1 MRMKDTLRTALLLLG
16 LFFAAWMPRVL
27 ALDTFVT
34 TDERKWLARSANF
47 YQAISQADFAATFQ
61 REHPGVTVMW
71 AGTLG
76 FLTYFPTYAQVA
88 PGQFA
93 WENEDLEDWLS
104 THSSLTPLQLLAAGR
119 WWIALGIAL
128 VITAGYF
135 PLRRLFGAPAAV
147 LATLFVAWD
156 PFFIALSR
164 QLHPDG
170 LVSSLIFLALLLFLS
185 WLYGGQKR
193 RYLVASG
200 IIMGLAWLTK
210 TPAIF
215 LVPIAALLVGGELIY
230 RWRAPRSLPP
240 HAPLSL
246 HSLLFGYI
254 GWGVV
259 ATLTFIVLWPAMWL
273 DPLGTLVSMVA
284 EMRSYVEGHVNPNYF
299 MGQPTN
305 DPGLFFYPIAA
316 LFRMTP
322 ASLLGLLGVGVI
334 AWRRTW
340 PLDRF
345 AARHSATVLL
355 TFSLFFMLGMTL
367 GAKKF
372 DRYILPIFLALDVLA
387 ALGWVG
393 VIQFTVEQLTKV
405 RTFALPRLRLQPHL
419 VPWLLTFGVAG
430 LLHGL
435 PGFLHYPYYFT
446 YFNPLA
452 GGGTTASHVLTV
464 GWGEGLDAAA
474 EWLNQQPNATDLS
487 IAAWYGDG
495 PLSYFLQSEQPILS
509 LWSPE
514 FWFDADYVVF
524 YVNQWQRKIPSF
536 EVIDYFANQ
545 KPVYTV
551 RANGLELVRIYAV
564 NKTSPPEFTNLSVE
578 SAVDFD
584 HKIRLGA
591 YTLGQRTLLT
601 EDNFVIRLY
610 LKSLAPL
617 DKDYIAAVCLR
628 APDGF
633 RLWCNESA
641 PANQPAS
648 DWPLHTILTDEREIF
663 VPADTPSGPYELTLA
678 FYDPA
683 TPHMPLPVDADRA
696 PEPDGAY
703 VITPIQV
710 QSAQS
715 FDVTANWGNVRL
727 TQIQYKPGITPG
739 QTLFVEMM
747 AEGQVDGSLKLS
759 ARLVDGTGKTMAQI
773 DQTLMADM
781 RFDLDLP
788 ADASPGSYT
797 LSAVVYDPVTLNPL
811 PDQEGNF
818 STILSAVDV
827 QTN

>member
-1 MRMKDTLRTALLLLG
+1 MKATLRTALLLLG
-16 LFFAAWMPRVL
+16 LFLAAWMPRVL

-34 TDERKWLARSANF
+34 TDERKWLTRSANF
-47 YQAISQADFAATFQ
+47 YQAISHADFAATFQ

-93 WENEDLEDWLS
+93 WENEDLEEWLS
-104 THSSLTPLQLLAAGR
+104 THSTLTPLQLLAAGR

-128 VITAGYF
+128 AIMVGYF
-135 PLRRLFGAPAAV
+135 PLRRLFGAPAAA

-185 WLYGGQKR
+185 WLYGGQKHH
-193 RYLVASG
+193 YLVASG
-200 IIMGLAWLTK
+200 IVMGLAWLTK
-210 TPAIF
+210 IPAIF
-215 LVPIAALLVGGELIY
+215 LVPIAALLVTGELIH
-230 RWRAPRSLPP
+230 RWRAPKSLSPFAPKSLRSL
-240 HAPLSL
+240 LW
-246 HSLLFGYI
+246 GYI

-259 ATLTFIVLWPAMWL
+259 AILTFVALWPTMWL
-273 DPLGTLVSMVA
+273 NPIGTLLGMVA

-305 DPGLFFYPIAA
+305 DPGVFFYPIAA

-322 ASLLGLLGVGVI
+322 ASVVGLLGLSVI

-345 AARHSATVLL
+345 SARHSAMVLI
-355 TFSLFFMLGMTL
+355 TFSLLFMLGMML

-372 DRYILPIFLALDVLA
+372 DRYILPIFLALDTLA

-393 VIQFTVEQLTKV
+393 VIQWVVEQMTQT
-405 RTFALPRLRLQPHL
+405 RTLSWPSLRLRPQLI
-419 VPWLLTFGVAG
+419 PWLLTLGVAG

-435 PGFLHYPYYFT
+435 PGFVHYPYYFT
-446 YFNPLA
+446 YFNPLT
-452 GGGTTASHVLTV
+452 GGGTTAARVLTV

-474 EWLNQQPNATDLS
+474 DWLNQQPNANHLS
-487 IAAWYGDG
+487 VAAWYGDG

-524 YVNQWQRKIPSF
+524 YINQWQRKIPSS
-536 EVIDYFANQ
+536 EVIDYFAGQ
-545 KPVYTV
+545 TPAHVV

-584 HKIRLGA
+584 DKIRLSA

-601 EDNFVIRLY
+601 EDYFVIRLY
-610 LKSLAPL
+610 LKNLAPL
-617 DKDYIAAVCLR
+617 DKDYIAAVCLNT
-628 APDGF
+628 PSGV

-648 DWPLHTILTDEREIF
+648 HWPLHTILTDEREIF
-663 VPADTPSGPYELTLA
+663 IPRYAPSGQYKITLA

-683 TPHMPLPVDADRA
+683 TPYILLPVDSDRA
-696 PEPDGAY
+696 PEPADAY
-703 VITPIQV
+703 VITSIQV

-727 TQIQYKPGITPG
+727 TKLQYKPGLKPG
-739 QTLFVEMM
+739 QTLFVEMA
-747 AEGQVDGSLKLS
+747 AEGQVEGSLKLS
-759 ARLVDGTGKTMAQI
+759 ARLVDSTGKTMAQI
-773 DQTLMADM
+773 DQTLTADM

-788 ADASPGSYT
+788 TDASLGTYT
-797 LSAVVYDPVTLNPL
+797 LSAVVYDPVTLNPI

-818 STILSAVDV
+818 STILSSVDV
-827 QTN
+827 QAE